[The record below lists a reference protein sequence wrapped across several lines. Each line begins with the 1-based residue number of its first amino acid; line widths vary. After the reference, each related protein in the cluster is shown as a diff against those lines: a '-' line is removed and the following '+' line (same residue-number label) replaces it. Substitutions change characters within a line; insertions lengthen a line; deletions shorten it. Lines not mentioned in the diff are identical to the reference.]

1 MKADTEEPQSSATL
15 KTQDTDTTPL
25 RVSKFKMSSSQGSDS
40 IISTMEMLEIK
51 QQFSLGTPKPPEKGN
66 QESSNSSSSSESD
79 DEECKT
85 DTKVTSAK
93 VDVEQKSNKMK
104 NATRAQALRKRFMVR

>member
-1 MKADTEEPQSSATL
+1 
-15 KTQDTDTTPL
+15 
-25 RVSKFKMSSSQGSDS
+25 
-40 IISTMEMLEIK
+40 MEMLEIK
-51 QQFSLGTPKPPEKGN
+51 QQFSLGTPKPTEKGN
-66 QESSNSSSSSESD
+66 QDSSDSSSSSSESD